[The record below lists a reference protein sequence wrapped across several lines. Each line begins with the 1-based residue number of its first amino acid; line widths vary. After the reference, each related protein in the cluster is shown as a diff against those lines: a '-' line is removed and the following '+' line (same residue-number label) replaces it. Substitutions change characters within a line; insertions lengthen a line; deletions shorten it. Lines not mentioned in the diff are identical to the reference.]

1 MTGVQ
6 TCALPIYRR
15 FVIFNVAGG
24 LLWTVGIIMM
34 GYWFGNV
41 AFVKNNIEIVL
52 IGIVVLSII
61 PAFIE
66 FLRHRKESAPEA

>member
-1 MTGVQ
+1 M
-6 TCALPIYRR
+6 L
-15 FVIFNVAGG
+15 
-24 LLWTVGIIMM
+24 

-66 FLRHRKESAPEA
+66 FLRHRKESTPEA